1 MRLLEKLSGD
11 LSPTDVECVGKK
23 LCMRLHVIVQNLY
36 YLGSFHTQYEA
47 LLRDSLIQCT
57 EENITMIR
65 HHFQPPTLS
74 ELTVY
79 ARRTLC
85 GSVKLPWLLP

>member
-1 MRLLEKLSGD
+1 M
-11 LSPTDVECVGKK
+11 C
-23 LCMRLHVIVQNLY
+23 LHVIMQNMY

-47 LLRDSLIQCT
+47 ILLDSLIQST
-57 EENITMIR
+57 EDNITIIR
-65 HHFQPPTLS
+65 HHFQPPTQS

>member
-1 MRLLEKLSGD
+1 MRLLEKLTGD

-23 LCMRLHVIVQNLY
+23 LCVRLHVKVQYLY

-47 LLRDSLIQCT
+47 LLCDSLIQST
-57 EENITMIR
+57 EENIIIR
-65 HHFQPPTLS
+65 RHFQPPTLS